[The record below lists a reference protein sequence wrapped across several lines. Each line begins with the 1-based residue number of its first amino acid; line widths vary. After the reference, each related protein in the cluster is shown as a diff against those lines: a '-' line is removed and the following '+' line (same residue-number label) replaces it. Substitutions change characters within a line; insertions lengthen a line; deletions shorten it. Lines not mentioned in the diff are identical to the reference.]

1 MEFSRKLFDAK
12 IIQSHWNKVSY
23 VCFIWSK
30 GMSSLERMDA
40 YVLVCIDYDFF
51 LYVLLLT
58 IISIYSMVSFLFFF
72 WFRFKSLSFWQ
83 SQNCI
88 VDYYF
93 AVLFRSENLYSNWI
107 IQCALECREQS
118 SIQNEELQLRWEETK
133 LTFKILPNICWF
145 NCQVVMWLKLFFVFQ
160 FTSSRRSSIWI
171 LPQNIF

>member
-1 MEFSRKLFDAK
+1 MLYMKQRDELFGTNGC
-12 IIQSHWNKVSY
+12 IRFGLHRLRFL
-23 VCFIWSK
+23 FICTST
-30 GMSSLERMDA
+30 
-40 YVLVCIDYDFF
+40 YYNIDIFDGFIF
-51 LYVLLLT
+51 V
-58 IISIYSMVSFLFFF
+58 FFF

-133 LTFKILPNICWF
+133 LTFKILPNVCWF